1 MNYIELINNFW
12 VSNKL
17 HNFNSLETSLYF
29 FILDYAN
36 NARWPEN
43 FILPN
48 AVVQSVFRCTK
59 DQLIRARKKLCK
71 SGLVA
76 YETGERHNPGKYT
89 IIAHLKPTQDLPD
102 TCSRPAQEL
111 PTPDLSEASFDKQQN
126 SVEREPDLLK
136 TYPTPTQDLPEA
148 FPMPASNINKTKL
161 NKTKQENILSPDGET
176 KTLFSNPRR
185 GEEENSEERAYR
197 NSDTGS
203 IVSSSGVTQKIQ
215 GSSHLVSSSLS
226 NEVEDTPQNC
236 RSSLPEPSEVVSPK
250 ALEPCESAYLETEDG
265 LVASSSSLPIEL
277 SRYEEE
283 IIGFWETVI
292 GPFDPAWISSLRS
305 LLKKCYPSQVKNAI
319 FSLSRTKFEVM
330 KDVGFSYVEQP
341 LLNGMFGK
349 RGNNDGRKN
358 RQCAGKFESDIE
370 KFKNPA
376 RAKPKTREELLKYTQ
391 Y

>member
-12 VSNKL
+12 KIDHDFKFS
-17 HNFNSLETSLYF
+17 SLETALYF
-29 FILDYAN
+29 RLLSKANSTCWQKEFIYT
-36 NARWPEN
+36 NARLMED
-43 FILPN
+43 LDC
-48 AVVQSVFRCTK
+48 SVSKLRH
-59 DQLIRARKKLCK
+59 ARDRLLKAGLFTYVSGNK
-71 SGLVA
+71 S
-76 YETGERHNPGKYT
+76 TPGKYSLLSQHNHNTAATESRQNHDTNADNPKSLSLEDLREDRPTVFAT
-89 IIAHLKPTQDLPD
+89 IAAQSQHNDD
-102 TCSRPAQEL
+102 TIEAQ
-111 PTPDLSEASFDKQQN
+111 KQQII
-126 SVEREPDLLK
+126 
-136 TYPTPTQDLPEA
+136 
-148 FPMPASNINKTKL
+148 INKTKL
-161 NKTKQENILSPDGET
+161 NKTKQENILSPYGET